1 MSLNNFY
8 LGKFLGKGSFGSV
21 QLVQRKSDNKYYAM
35 KRIAMSKL
43 PEKDKKNALNEIR
56 ILASLNHKNI
66 IGYKESFFDEESQ
79 TLNLIME
86 YADDGD
92 ISLKI
97 KNNLKKKL
105 IFNENTIW
113 NWTFQLLEGIQYLH
127 DNKIMH
133 RDLKSANL
141 FLLKD
146 GTLKIGDLNV
156 SIIAKNDLAF
166 TQTGTPYYAPPEI
179 WKEKPYNYKCDI
191 WSAGCII
198 YEICT
203 LHPPFRGTN
212 FKGLCN
218 NIIKGEYCDIGN
230 NYSNDLRNLLKMMIV
245 VNPEKRF
252 NVKQILNSDIVKRKM
267 KEINFCEE
275 NCSNG
280 EKALLMQT
288 IKLPRNMIEINKNLP
303 KRYLDKTLRQEEM
316 MKNDEYETVKQS
328 FYKSIMESQKNK
340 ENNLISNNNNK
351 NINNTP
357 SGNISN
363 NSNNSNNHNICNN
376 LIGMKSKNSFNIK
389 NDYYNKTKNNNNQGN
404 EESNNQ
410 KYNNIIDYNTKRI
423 TLKNSV
429 QSHEE
434 TSDNTKI
441 SECIKTNSNL
451 EKSEINPITQSIYK
465 DNLNNSKRNNESNQ
479 LNNGNNLE
487 KIVNVNQQKLSPNHI
502 NQKENNSN
510 QNNSVKIKRRG
521 NNNNNE
527 QQINNEPLSKIGKEE
542 SNNKNINN
550 SPLSQIENNNN
561 QIKMNAIPIQRRPE
575 SSSNRKNQNNLLN
588 YNPNR
593 PNSVGG
599 EYHILGNN
607 NNVNYN
613 NNNYLYNNN
622 IFSNN
627 RNYINEY
634 LEKEREINKKKKEL
648 NEINKNIKLLDFRQ
662 NNILHRPES
671 NRIKRGP
678 SNNVNPN
685 LFNKGYNNN
694 NNLPIFQ
701 YKKII
706 INPNRKISYGKVEYQ
721 KKGNERQYYNIPIK
735 LKYHFNNNYNNQH
748 NFNNNNNKYVI
759 EKFNNNNYGINHKIS
774 RDGPRVIIR
783 NELK

>member
-1 MSLNNFY
+1 M
-8 LGKFLGKGSFGSV
+8 
-21 QLVQRKSDNKYYAM
+21 
-35 KRIAMSKL
+35 
-43 PEKDKKNALNEIR
+43 
-56 ILASLNHKNI
+56 
-66 IGYKESFFDEESQ
+66 
-79 TLNLIME
+79 
-86 YADDGD
+86 
-92 ISLKI
+92 
-97 KNNLKKKL
+97 
-105 IFNENTIW
+105 
-113 NWTFQLLEGIQYLH
+113 
-127 DNKIMH
+127 
-133 RDLKSANL
+133 
-141 FLLKD
+141 
-146 GTLKIGDLNV
+146 
-156 SIIAKNDLAF
+156 ND
-166 TQTGTPYYAPPEI
+166 
-179 WKEKPYNYKCDI
+179 
-191 WSAGCII
+191 
-198 YEICT
+198 
-203 LHPPFRGTN
+203 
-212 FKGLCN
+212 
-218 NIIKGEYCDIGN
+218 
-230 NYSNDLRNLLKMMIV
+230 
-245 VNPEKRF
+245 
-252 NVKQILNSDIVKRKM
+252 
-267 KEINFCEE
+267 
-275 NCSNG
+275 
-280 EKALLMQT
+280 
-288 IKLPRNMIEINKNLP
+288 
-303 KRYLDKTLRQEEM
+303 
-316 MKNDEYETVKQS
+316 
-328 FYKSIMESQKNK
+328 
-340 ENNLISNNNNK
+340 
-351 NINNTP
+351 
-357 SGNISN
+357 
-363 NSNNSNNHNICNN
+363 
-376 LIGMKSKNSFNIK
+376 
-389 NDYYNKTKNNNNQGN
+389 
-404 EESNNQ
+404 
-410 KYNNIIDYNTKRI
+410 
-423 TLKNSV
+423 
-429 QSHEE
+429 
-434 TSDNTKI
+434 
-441 SECIKTNSNL
+441 
-451 EKSEINPITQSIYK
+451 
-465 DNLNNSKRNNESNQ
+465 
-479 LNNGNNLE
+479 
-487 KIVNVNQQKLSPNHI
+487 
-502 NQKENNSN
+502 
-510 QNNSVKIKRRG
+510 
-521 NNNNNE
+521 
-527 QQINNEPLSKIGKEE
+527 
-542 SNNKNINN
+542 